1 MKTQNHVVKVGSLDI
16 ANDKPFV
23 LIAGPCVIESRDHVM
38 KMAESLKTLCQKHN
52 VPLIFKS
59 SFDKANRLSI
69 SSYRGVPMEEG
80 LRILKEIRE
89 TFDVPVIT
97 DVHTEEQCKIAASYV
112 DMLQTPALLVRQT
125 DFLKAAAETG
135 KPLNIKKGQFLAP
148 GDMKNVVKKMES
160 FGNNQV
166 TLCERGVS
174 FGYNTL
180 ISDFRGIETMR
191 ETGYPVVFDATHSV
205 QQPGGAG
212 TATSGE
218 RHFAPLLIRAALAT
232 GVAAIFA
239 EVHNDPNK
247 APSDGPN
254 MIPLD
259 YMAHILPYMVELDA
273 LTKEHLRKLPRMEDI
288 YAAA

>member
-1 MKTQNHVVKVGSLDI
+1 MLHKSHTVKVGSLEM
-16 ANDKPFV
+16 ANNKPFI
-23 LIAGPCVIESRDHVM
+23 LMAGPCVIESRDHVM
-38 KMAESLKTLCQKHN
+38 KMAESLKKLCEKHN

-69 SSYRGVPMEEG
+69 SSYRGVNLEEG
-80 LRILKEIRE
+80 LGILKEVRD

-97 DVHTEEQCKIAASYV
+97 DVHTEEQCAIAAPYV

-125 DFLKAAAETG
+125 DFLKAAAETK

-148 GDMKNVVKKMES
+148 WDMKNVVKKMES
-160 FGNNQV
+160 FGNTQI

-174 FGYNTL
+174 VGYNAL
-180 ISDFRGIETMR
+180 VSDFRGIEIMR
-191 ETGYPVVFDATHSV
+191 QTLYPVVFDATHSV

-212 TATSGE
+212 TSTSGE
-218 RHFAPLLIRAALAT
+218 RRFVPLLIRASLSS
-232 GVAAIFA
+232 GVGAIYA

-254 MIPLD
+254 MLPLE
-259 YMAHILPYMVELDA
+259 YLPHMLPYMVEIDRM
-273 LTKEHLRKLPRMEDI
+273 TKEYLSNVPRMEDV
-288 YAAA
+288 YAA